1 MTQFLTQSS
10 PIPPYMAFPRF
21 LLDKDGLNET
31 AKILYTIL
39 LDRARLSQK
48 NDGWTD
54 EQGHVFIFFPIK
66 SLAETMHKSEMSV
79 KTALNAL
86 EKENLIARKR
96 QGAGFPNRIYVKY
109 PPEALNQ
116 TDRIFSVKQT
126 ENCPTDGQKTV
137 SVTDRK
143 LSSNGI
149 AARKQNLKKMENAL
163 ETLEQQRA
171 ALSEQKEADK
181 TEFLEIRDGIAPENM
196 DAVMQEREKLRP
208 DGRVGLVR
216 KLYEKYKNKYSSA
229 TFDEANRQIDAELK
243 EQPIQKKKR
252 SISEQLKMPKQ
263 ETPQPKKQKKKEYER

>member
-96 QGAGFPNRIYVKY
+96 QGTGD
-109 PPEALNQ
+109 Q
-116 TDRIFSVKQT
+116 H
-126 ENCPTDGQKTV
+126 
-137 SVTDRK
+137 
-143 LSSNGI
+143 
-149 AARKQNLKKMENAL
+149 
-163 ETLEQQRA
+163 
-171 ALSEQKEADK
+171 
-181 TEFLEIRDGIAPENM
+181 
-196 DAVMQEREKLRP
+196 AVP
-208 DGRVGLVR
+208 V
-216 KLYEKYKNKYSSA
+216 
-229 TFDEANRQIDAELK
+229 
-243 EQPIQKKKR
+243 
-252 SISEQLKMPKQ
+252 
-263 ETPQPKKQKKKEYER
+263 

>member
-116 TDRIFSVKQT
+116 TDRIFSV
-126 ENCPTDGQKTV
+126 
-137 SVTDRK
+137 
-143 LSSNGI
+143 LSQPQLASND
-149 AARKQNLKKMENAL
+149 ND
-163 ETLEQQRA
+163 T
-171 ALSEQKEADK
+171 ALSLLSTQY
-181 TEFLEIRDGIAPENM
+181 IGS
-196 DAVMQEREKLRP
+196 LRFVLP
-208 DGRVGLVR
+208 
-216 KLYEKYKNKYSSA
+216 A
-229 TFDEANRQIDAELK
+229 
-243 EQPIQKKKR
+243 
-252 SISEQLKMPKQ
+252 
-263 ETPQPKKQKKKEYER
+263 